1 MPVRKRAKPLVIVGV
16 MSEVLHDCS
25 PPRTVPE
32 PLLCDKVQQC
42 VGGEDEPLDCPY
54 RSPGCGYWT
63 PLGDNRCLAIL
74 FLDKPKEKDAAN
86 FMTAEDACKSAS
98 GARLADLPRLE
109 EQKLVA
115 DVVFRSGR
123 LRAGVAVGLR
133 KVVTTSDKLS
143 RLYRFIWQWG
153 GQGGPVAH
161 LESRLQRS
169 GLQYYCAEL
178 DVSGVFL
185 WTFSVLA
192 VIGNSGVLVYRLCLE
207 REGTSLPDRL
217 LVINLCLSDLVMGV
231 YMAIIGTADDYYRGD
246 YVSRE
251 TEWKESGICKM
262 AGFLAFVS
270 SEVSAFS
277 ICLITL
283 DRFLVV
289 RFPFS
294 VHLRLTKFTALLTCG
309 ATWVL
314 GVILG
319 ALPFLH
325 TSWQFYGVN
334 SICLPLPVTRRR
346 FGGRQFAFGV
356 FIVLNFV
363 LFVLIGVG
371 QSLLFR
377 QIRSSSKAATQ
388 DRQQQEVAIAR
399 RLRSIVLT
407 DFCCWFPIGLLGLLA
422 AAGIPIPDEV
432 NVAMAIFVLPLNSAI
447 NPFLYTLS
455 TLLERRDQRR
465 MAERVEKM
473 RKKLL
478 AELRTWP
485 REKVE
490 HLVRTIFRDI
500 LVDRDLQ
507 WLRAGGKKNEGE
519 VSDELAESKVA
530 TDRASEPGSM
540 DDIYTMT
547 VDHPDGD
554 ESTTVGASEPHLV
567 RCLGIIFLDK
577 PKKKGAADSSTA
589 EEACKSAFGAR
600 LADLSMWE
608 EQKLVADDCL
618 QGEDENIPDD
628 QLICPGF
635 YRVFLWTFSVLAVIG
650 NSGVLVYRLCLERE
664 GTSLPYRL
672 LVINLCLSDLAMG
685 VYMAIIGAADD
696 YYRGDYVSRETEWK
710 ESGICK
716 MAGFL
721 AFVSSEGLLFKQIRS
736 SSKAATQDRQQQE
749 VAIARRLLSIV
760 LTDFSCWFP
769 IGLLGLLAAAGI
781 PIPGE
786 VNVAMAIF
794 VLPLNSAI
802 NPFLYTLGML
812 LKRRDQR
819 RMAERA
825 ENMDKNVLEELRKWP
840 CETVEDL
847 VRTIFRASL
856 VDRGLQWL
864 QDGGKKNEE
873 EVCDDQAEPKVAIDF
888 VSAASDTH
896 E

>member
-1 MPVRKRAKPLVIVGV
+1 MKALTNLDIRNNPLVAF
-16 MSEVLHDCS
+16 
-25 PPRTVPE
+25 
-32 PLLCDKVQQC
+32 DK
-42 VGGEDEPLDCPY
+42 E
-54 RSPGCGYWT
+54 
-63 PLGDNRCLAIL
+63 L
-74 FLDKPKEKDAAN
+74 FRGLKELKVVHVD
-86 FMTAEDACKSAS
+86 D
-98 GARLADLPRLE
+98 PRLCCDQFYPDTE
-109 EQKLVA
+109 ISECSAPQDELSSCS
-115 DVVFRSGR
+115 DLLRSLVFR
-123 LRAGVAVGLR
+123 
-133 KVVTTSDKLS
+133 
-143 RLYRFIWQWG
+143 
-153 GQGGPVAH
+153 
-161 LESRLQRS
+161 
-169 GLQYYCAEL
+169 
-178 DVSGVFL
+178 VFL

-207 REGTSLPDRL
+207 REGTSLPYRL

-277 ICLITL
+277 ICLVTL

-314 GVILG
+314 G
-319 ALPFLH
+319 
-325 TSWQFYGVN
+325 
-334 SICLPLPVTRRR
+334 
-346 FGGRQFAFGV
+346 FAFGV

-490 HLVRTIFRDI
+490 HLVRTVFRDI
-500 LVDRDLQ
+500 LVDGDLQ

-567 RCLGIIFLDK
+567 RSSYTKISLFLQRDKIAQPVPTRITFKCLGIIFLDK

-608 EQKLVADDCL
+608 EQKLVAD
-618 QGEDENIPDD
+618 GEDENIPDD

-635 YRVFLWTFSVLAVIG
+635 YRCYGSGSCVHADYVCDGIYHCPNKDDERYCDLDCPKNCTCEGHAFTCRQMFDPHIVFLWTFSVLAVIG